1 MVALVVIVMVPD
13 AVPLATGVKVTVNV
27 ACPPAAIVCP
37 ALNPLLLNPLPDVL
51 T

>member
-1 MVALVVIVMVPD
+1 MALVVIVIVPE

-37 ALNPLLLNPLPDVL
+37 AVNPLLPNPLPEVV